1 MTSEDL
7 KINDAITVEG
17 REEDITL
24 EIVNITPNSI
34 GYRFSGMK
42 NVLWKT
48 KDDFDEIFKI
58 KEKIKEGDGKYC
70 GKGKRANSP
79 NGGLARKSKKK

>member
-7 KINDAITVEG
+7 KINDIITVEG
-17 REEDITL
+17 KGEDITL

-34 GYRFSGMK
+34 GYNFSGLK
-42 NVLWKT
+42 NILWKT

-58 KEKIKEGDGKYC
+58 KERIKEGDGKYH
-70 GKGKRANSP
+70 GKGKRSNSP
-79 NGGLARKSKKK
+79 TKLIKKSKL

>member
-7 KINDAITVEG
+7 KINDIITVEG
-17 REEDITL
+17 REKDITL

-34 GYRFSGMK
+34 GYRFSDLK

-48 KDDFDEIFKI
+48 KDDFDRMFKI
-58 KEKIKEGDGKYC
+58 KERIKEGDGKYK
-70 GKGKRANSP
+70 GKGKP
-79 NGGLARKSKKK
+79 KTILVKKPKKK

>member
-7 KINDAITVEG
+7 KINDIITVEG
-17 REEDITL
+17 REKDITL

-34 GYRFSGMK
+34 GYRFSDLK

-48 KDDFDEIFKI
+48 KDDFDRMFKI
-58 KEKIKEGDGKYC
+58 KERIKEGDGKYK
-70 GKGKRANSP
+70 GKGKP
-79 NGGLARKSKKK
+79 KTLLVKKPKKK